1 MWIQSIT
8 VKELNVQLIFP
19 DKTVADDDDDDDD
32 DDDNDHDNNMVTF

>member
-32 DDDNDHDNNMVTF
+32 NDHDNNMVTF